1 LRYTL
6 VPSYCTDTEIASPAF
21 NPAKYFHVGQ
31 TELNEL
37 IRAGTVEVLDAKKRV
52 WRMLTRALSPRS
64 RKTEG
69 GRISR
74 EIPYDLQMAMKSAMC
89 RRPMED
95 LGAPIS

>member
-1 LRYTL
+1 
-6 VPSYCTDTEIASPAF
+6 
-21 NPAKYFHVGQ
+21 
-31 TELNEL
+31 LNEL
-37 IRAGTVEVLDAKKRV
+37 VRAGTVEVLDAKKRV